1 MWNLKLLGDELS
13 SVYFPVRNK
22 YATDLQVICKN
33 FQLRQKNLNSVRVAT
48 VRKKYLE
55 NDIFSRSGNFM
66 NGQGNLEGLGKSGNL
81 KKKNGYGSPQKIYL
95 FCSKGERMYFLMR

>member
-1 MWNLKLLGDELS
+1 MLNLKLLGDELS

-55 NDIFSRSGNFM
+55 NEIFSRSGNFM

-81 KKKNGYGSPQKIYL
+81 KKKMAMGVLRKFIYSVQKG
-95 FCSKGERMYFLMR
+95 KGCTFS